1 MEIPFV
7 DLRSQYR
14 QIQQEVDPA
23 VLAVMQRGDFIL
35 GGAVTEF
42 EREFAAYCGVAHC
55 VGVDSGYSAL
65 ELIVRAYDIGPGDEV
80 ITAANT
86 FIATTLA
93 ISNAGATPVLVDCD
107 PLTYN
112 IDATQI
118 EAAITPRTKAIMPV
132 HLYGQMADMDA
143 IRAIA
148 RKHNLLV
155 FEDAAQASGARYKG
169 RMAGSLGDAAGFSF
183 YPGKNLGAY
192 GDGGAV
198 TTNDPAIAEKIR
210 LLRNIGQKVKYYHEV
225 KGFNNR
231 LDTIQAAVLRVKLPH
246 LNDWNAGRRR
256 AAATYAALLADLPL
270 VTPTTADYAEHIFHL
285 YVIRMADRDALME
298 ELKGKGIASG
308 LHYPIPIHLQPA
320 YAELGYRRGDFPVT
334 EAYAE
339 EIVSLPIFPEL
350 DDEKVAYVAEAVRAF
365 VLARA
370 AEKMPEAV
378 AAD

>member
-35 GGAVTEF
+35 GGAVAEF
-42 EREFAAYCGVAHC
+42 EREFAAYCGVKHC

-65 ELIVRAYDIGPGDEV
+65 ELIIRAYDIGPGDEV

-93 ISNAGATPVLVDCD
+93 ISNTGATPVLVDCD
-107 PLTYN
+107 PQTYN
-112 IDATQI
+112 IDVTQI

-132 HLYGQMADMDA
+132 HLYGQTADMDA
-143 IRAIA
+143 IQAIA
-148 RKHNLLV
+148 RRHGLLV

-169 RMAGSLGDAAGFSF
+169 RMAGSLGDAAAFSF

-198 TTNDPAIAEKIR
+198 TTNDAAIAEKVR

-225 KGFNNR
+225 KGFNHR

-246 LNDWNAGRRR
+246 LNDWNASRRR
-256 AAATYAALLADLPL
+256 AAAKYAELLADLPI

-285 YVIRMADRDALME
+285 YVVRLADRDALME
-298 ELKGKGIASG
+298 TLKDKGIASG

-365 VLARA
+365 VLAGA

>member
-7 DLRSQYR
+7 DLRAQYR
-14 QIQQEVDPA
+14 QIQSEVDPA
-23 VLAVMQRGDFIL
+23 VLAVMQRGDFVL
-35 GGAVTEF
+35 GGAVSEF
-42 EREFAAYCGVAHC
+42 EREFAQYCNVEHC

-107 PLTYN
+107 PHTYN
-112 IDATQI
+112 IDATKI

-132 HLYGQMADMDA
+132 HLYGQTADMDA
-143 IRAIA
+143 IVDIA
-148 RKHNLLV
+148 RKHGLFV

-169 RMAGSLGDAAGFSF
+169 RRAGSLGDAAAFSF

-198 TTNDPAIAEKIR
+198 TTDDAAIAEKIR
-210 LLRNIGQKVKYYHEV
+210 LLRNIGQKVKYHHEV

-231 LDTIQAAVLRVKLPH
+231 LDTIQAAVLKVKLPH
-246 LNDWNAGRRR
+246 LDGWNANRRR
-256 AAATYAALLADLPL
+256 AAAKYAELLADLPF
-270 VTPTTADYAEHIFHL
+270 VTPATADYAEHIFHL
-285 YVIRMADRDALME
+285 YVVRMSGRESLMDH
-298 ELKGKGIASG
+298 LKEKGIATG

-320 YAELGYRRGDFPVT
+320 YAELGYKRGDFPVT
-334 EAYAE
+334 EAYAD

-350 DDEKVAYVAEAVRAF
+350 DDEKVAYVANAIHEF
-365 VLARA
+365 M
-370 AEKMPEAV
+370 AEHENLPEAV
-378 AAD
+378 ALG

>member
-1 MEIPFV
+1 
-7 DLRSQYR
+7 
-14 QIQQEVDPA
+14 
-23 VLAVMQRGDFIL
+23 
-35 GGAVTEF
+35 
-42 EREFAAYCGVAHC
+42 
-55 VGVDSGYSAL
+55 
-65 ELIVRAYDIGPGDEV
+65 
-80 ITAANT
+80 
-86 FIATTLA
+86 
-93 ISNAGATPVLVDCD
+93 
-107 PLTYN
+107 
-112 IDATQI
+112 
-118 EAAITPRTKAIMPV
+118 
-132 HLYGQMADMDA
+132 
-143 IRAIA
+143 
-148 RKHNLLV
+148 
-155 FEDAAQASGARYKG
+155 
-169 RMAGSLGDAAGFSF
+169 MAGSLGDAAGFSF

>member
-7 DLRSQYR
+7 DLKAQYR
-14 QIQQEVDPA
+14 QLKDEVDPA
-23 VLAVMQRGDFIL
+23 VLAVMQRGDFVL

-42 EREFAAYCGVAHC
+42 EREFAEYCHVEHC

-65 ELIVRAYDIGPGDEV
+65 ELMIRAYDIGPGDEV

-93 ISNAGATPVLVDCD
+93 ISNTGATPVLVDCD
-107 PLTYN
+107 PQTYN
-112 IDATQI
+112 IDASKI

-132 HLYGQMADMDA
+132 HLYGQAADMDA
-143 IRAIA
+143 IVGIA
-148 RKHNLLV
+148 RKHGLLV

-169 RMAGSLGDAAGFSF
+169 RRAGSLGDAAAFSF

-198 TTNDPAIAEKIR
+198 TTNDAAIAEKIR

-225 KGFNNR
+225 KGYNHR
-231 LDTIQAAVLRVKLPH
+231 LDTIQAAVLRVKLPY
-246 LNDWNAGRRR
+246 LDGWNASRRR
-256 AAATYAALLADLPL
+256 AAATYAEMLAGLPI
-270 VTPTTADYAEHIFHL
+270 VAPETADYAEHIFHL
-285 YVIRMADRDALME
+285 FVVRVSGGREALMDR
-298 ELKGKGIASG
+298 LKEAGIATG

-320 YAELGYRRGDFPVT
+320 YVELGYKRGDFPVT
-334 EAYAE
+334 EAYAD
-339 EIVSLPIFPEL
+339 EILSLPIFPEL
-350 DDEKVAYVAEAVRAF
+350 DDEKVAYVANAIREF
-365 VLARA
+365 M
-370 AEKMPEAV
+370 AEHENLPEAV